1 MSIRIKIFLAFSCII
16 AIALGITAYGIRVL
30 TTASSLVIELYDSPL
45 IATSSARSAQLNF
58 AEARRAMERGL
69 LHRDAASSA
78 PGIVE
83 SNVKELISNLK
94 IVHERLPTPS
104 TRQSIDQALALAED
118 WFKLGMQAIKP
129 DPAGV
134 QQLPMP
140 TTVTA
145 KAEEVSSALDM
156 VSEAASAYGFDFRT
170 KAEMDNAQSKS
181 HLMMLLMATV
191 VAGILI
197 SLTTAYSF
205 TKPVIYAMKISERIA
220 AGNFGEP
227 IKTKRRDE
235 LGRLL
240 LSLGVMQDALSR
252 EQAVLRTQAEHEKQ
266 QNADQIVRRTAMEAQ
281 VQEFRAAIAG
291 IVGGIANVS
300 SRMDNTATSLV
311 NIAGGADQQAEDA
324 ASAAQTT
331 SQNVQTIAASTEQ
344 LTASVQ
350 EVNRQLERAHRV
362 IDEASQ
368 TAKSANAMMSSL
380 DAASKRIDG
389 AVALIRAVAAQTNLL
404 ALNATI
410 EAARAGEAGRG
421 FAVVAAEVKAL
432 ASQTATATEEIV
444 VQVTEIQNATG
455 QTLVAIGSMNSI
467 MGEIKSLTES
477 VNTSANQQGVA
488 TEEIS
493 RNIQAAAGVSQSLAK
508 NVAGTR
514 KAIGDTRLSTNEV
527 IETSSHLAAQSS
539 SLRQAVDKFLNNML
553 AA

>member
-181 HLMMLLMATV
+181 HLM

-455 QTLVAIGSMNSI
+455 QTLVAIGSMNSV

-477 VNTSANQQGVA
+477 VNASANQQGVA